1 MNTTIKPDFKSFTL
15 PKGTYFIGDPSYVLK
30 EDDYDTLLD
39 GALDETGISELHGH
53 KLFIFADGP
62 GDGSYKL
69 QDGCDDEEPWTTYI
83 NVDSGCWGVIP
94 VELLI
99 DDKTSEDD
107 LYDSGV
113 VFDSAA
119 VEDED
124 GPLKEWD
131 VDVIYKEDGYPQSV
145 EICYYKLTIDEED

>member
-1 MNTTIKPDFKSFTL
+1 MTTATKPDFDSYTL

-30 EDDYDTLLD
+30 EDDWNALLD
-39 GALDETGISELHGH
+39 GALDETGITELHGH
-53 KLFIFADGP
+53 KMFILADGP

-69 QDGCDDEEPWTTYI
+69 QDGTDDEEEPWTTYI

-99 DDKTSEDD
+99 DEETTEDD
-107 LYDSGV
+107 LYESGV
-113 VFDSAA
+113 VFDSSA
-119 VEDED
+119 VEDDD

-131 VDVIYKEDGYPQSV
+131 VDVIYTEDGYPQSV
-145 EICYYKLTIDEED
+145 EICYYNLTIVE